1 MRSLTLAAPGLVEW
15 QDVPDATIEEA
26 TDALVRPLAV
36 AACDIDR
43 PLAFGA
49 IPFMP
54 PLRLGHEFVA
64 EVVEAGPEADGVA
77 AGDVVAVP
85 FAISCGSCE
94 RCRRGHT
101 ANCASVPKGSM
112 FGLGDLGRGWPGAAA
127 DLVRVPWA
135 RHMLV
140 PVPGGVEPTA
150 SASLSDNLPDAY
162 RTVAPGLEAWPG
174 DEVLV
179 VAGGA
184 PSIGVYA
191 VLFARAL
198 GAGAV
203 TYLDRDHA
211 RLALAEGFGA
221 NSVEASTYPR
231 KVAGSFPV
239 TVDASA
245 QPEGLACALRST
257 EPGGTCTS
265 VGIYFAPETPIPLF
279 DAYLTGLTFRT
290 GRPHARMDMPRILD
304 LLATG
309 EVDPTPVQTVVDW
322 EEAPAAWIDPPTK
335 LVLSRPSGG

>member
-1 MRSLTLAAPGLVEW
+1 MRALVLLGPNQVEW
-15 QDVPDATIEEA
+15 ADVPDATIEEA
-26 TDALVRPLAV
+26 TDALVRPLTV

-64 EVVEAGPEADGVA
+64 EVVDVGNEVDGFA
-77 AGDVVAVP
+77 PGQRVAVP

-101 ANCASVPKGSM
+101 SNCASVPKGSM
-112 FGLGDLGRGWPGAAA
+112 FGLGDLGRGWPGPAA

-135 RHMLV
+135 GHMLV
-140 PVPGGVEPTA
+140 PFSQGVDPTA
-150 SASLSDNLPDAY
+150 AASASDNLPDAY

-174 DEVLV
+174 GDVLV
-179 VAGGA
+179 VAGSA
-184 PSIGVYA
+184 PSIGLYA

-198 GAGAV
+198 GGGAV
-203 TYLDRDHA
+203 TYLDRDPT
-211 RLALAEGFGA
+211 RLAQAEGFGA
-221 NSVEASTYPR
+221 GPVEIAAYPR
-231 KVAGSFPV
+231 KAGSFPV

-265 VGIYFAPETPIPLF
+265 VGIYFAPETPVPLF
-279 DAYLTGLTFRT
+279 DAYLTGLTFKT
-290 GRPHARMDMPRILD
+290 GRPHARTDMPRILD

-309 EVDPTPVQTVVDW
+309 QVDPTPMHTVVDW
-322 EEAPAAWIDPPTK
+322 EEAPSAWVDPPTK
-335 LVLSRPSGG
+335 LVLSRPSSG